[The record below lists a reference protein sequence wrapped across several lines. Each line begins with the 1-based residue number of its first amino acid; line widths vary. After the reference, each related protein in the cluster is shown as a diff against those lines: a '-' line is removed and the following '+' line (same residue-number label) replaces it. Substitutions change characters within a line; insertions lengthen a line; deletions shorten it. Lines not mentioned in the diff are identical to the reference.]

1 MNKEIKEFL
10 EILLTQNN
18 AIISKLGEL
27 VKLLKEK
34 GNV

>member
-27 VKLLKEK
+27 VKLLKKE
-34 GNV
+34 